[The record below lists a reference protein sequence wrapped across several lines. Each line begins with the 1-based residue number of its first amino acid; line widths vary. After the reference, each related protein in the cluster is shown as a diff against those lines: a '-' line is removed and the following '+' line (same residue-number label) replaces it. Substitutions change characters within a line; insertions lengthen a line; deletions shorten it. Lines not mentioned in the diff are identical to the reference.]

1 MWPLVLLSM
10 LIEMGKGNNVLKK
23 RKGTCPLCRRDVREI
38 FYKNKVISPSYLQ
51 DFDYIMEEN
60 LVT

>member
-1 MWPLVLLSM
+1 M